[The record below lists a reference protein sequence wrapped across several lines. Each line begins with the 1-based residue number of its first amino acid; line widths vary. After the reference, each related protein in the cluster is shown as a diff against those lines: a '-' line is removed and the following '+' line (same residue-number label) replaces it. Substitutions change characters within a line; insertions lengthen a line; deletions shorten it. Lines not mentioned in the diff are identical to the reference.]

1 MPAGSWQLV
10 ADGIITHEVTVKFDL
25 LFRHK
30 SQDTV
35 IGTWQQTLVPRP
47 VGFDA
52 QPIELTIDA
61 PAFNVSAGDQLVF
74 RYAGEMGLAMSYIP
88 NGEGDRAKGR
98 IPFVTLPR

>member
-1 MPAGSWQLV
+1 M
-10 ADGIITHEVTVKFDL
+10 TVTFDL
-25 LFRHK
+25 LFRHE

-35 IGTWQQTLVPRP
+35 IGTWQQTLTPRP

-52 QPIELTIDA
+52 QAIDLTIDA
-61 PAFNVSAGDQLVF
+61 PAFNVSVGDQLVF

-88 NGEGDRAKGR
+88 NGEGSRANGR